1 LTYDRMGRHAVTG
14 DSRFRECIVSWD
26 LRLWDAQRPPATVVC
41 GRGNTVA
48 AFVQSDSLCVHV
60 LPLRRPLDR
69 CGKTHQKK
77 TGLLEIFSELD
88 EGRVVTR

>member
-1 LTYDRMGRHAVTG
+1 M
-14 DSRFRECIVSWD
+14 
-26 LRLWDAQRPPATVVC
+26 VC
-41 GRGNTVA
+41 GRGDTVA

-60 LPLRRPLDR
+60 LPLRPLDR
-69 CGKTHQKK
+69 CGKTRQKK